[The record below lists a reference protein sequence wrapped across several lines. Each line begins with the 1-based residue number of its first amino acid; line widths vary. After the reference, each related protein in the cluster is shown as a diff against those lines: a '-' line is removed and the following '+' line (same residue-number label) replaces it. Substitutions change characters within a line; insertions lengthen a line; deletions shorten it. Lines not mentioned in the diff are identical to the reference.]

1 MDLLILVV
9 ADLRLESLRFEVS
22 DRFCSSSWFSISFFF
37 TELKDLSRGGEFAVR
52 ARVAAQAAGG
62 AAGRAVA
69 LGTCASQGER
79 LPRRGSWL
87 GVLLAVTRVTGI

>member
-1 MDLLILVV
+1 M
-9 ADLRLESLRFEVS
+9 
-22 DRFCSSSWFSISFFF
+22 
-37 TELKDLSRGGEFAVR
+37 R

-87 GVLLAVTRVTGI
+87 GVLLAVTRVTGIQSVAEAASEARLIRDLYFLQWAVFGKAQLVLVAREICSSREQFL